1 MSEPVRTPPGSEPAA
16 PAARPRRAVHIAL
29 WVLQVLTGL
38 FFVFASAVPK
48 LTASPY
54 ALDTFEGMGAGAWL
68 MYTVGVLE
76 LAGGIALM
84 VPVLA
89 ALAGLCFIGLMIGA
103 FIVQMSY
110 FGGENAA
117 TPVILGAVAALI
129 AWGRRRSLGDL
140 ARLVGGR
147 RR

>member
-1 MSEPVRTPPGSEPAA
+1 MSEPVRTPPGSEPRAA
-16 PAARPRRAVHIAL
+16 TARPRRAVHIAL

-38 FFVFASAVPK
+38 FFIFASAVPK

-54 ALDTFEGMGAGAWL
+54 ALDIFEDMGSGAWL
-68 MYTVGVLE
+68 MYTIGVLE

-103 FIVQMSY
+103 FIVQLTYM
-110 FGGENAA
+110 GGENAA
-117 TPVILGAVAALI
+117 TPVILGVIVGLI
-129 AWGRRRSLGDL
+129 AWGRWSGLGDL
-140 ARLVGGR
+140 ARLVSGR